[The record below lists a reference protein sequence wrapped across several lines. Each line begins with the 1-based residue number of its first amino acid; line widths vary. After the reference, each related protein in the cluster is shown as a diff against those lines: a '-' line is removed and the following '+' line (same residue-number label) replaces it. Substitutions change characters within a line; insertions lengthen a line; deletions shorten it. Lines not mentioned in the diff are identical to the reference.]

1 MASAQLR
8 TIIQA
13 FKDLGVPL
21 AIEKI
26 EGPVTLLVY
35 LGIVINSLNMTIEVP
50 EDKLLAAM
58 ASLTKW
64 VRRRTC
70 TKRQLKYLIGK
81 LGHI

>member
-1 MASAQLR
+1 MASAQLH

-21 AIEKI
+21 AEEKI

-50 EDKLLAAM
+50 EDN
-58 ASLTKW
+58 
-64 VRRRTC
+64 C
-70 TKRQLKYLIGK
+70 
-81 LGHI
+81 